1 MKKIKLYIAVSL
13 DGYIA
18 TSDGGVE
25 WLHQFQISVN
35 EDYGYKEL
43 YQSINTV
50 LMGGR
55 TYRDIIG
62 FGCEWSYKDKV
73 TYIVSRN
80 EVNLTP
86 TENVHFITNH
96 IIDNVQRLKEQEG
109 KDIWLVGGGEL
120 VSMLINADLIDE
132 MQLCYLPIVLGQG
145 ISLFPNKPKETIWK
159 LLGSRSFD
167 SGAILISYSK

>member
-1 MKKIKLYIAVSL
+1 MRKIKLYIAVSL

-18 TSDGGVE
+18 TPDGGVE
-25 WLHQFQISVN
+25 WLNQFQITGN
-35 EDYGYKEL
+35 EDYGYKKL
-43 YQSINTV
+43 YLSIDTV

-62 FGCEWSYKDKV
+62 FGCEWPYKDKV
-73 TYIVSRN
+73 SYIISRN

-86 TENVHFITNH
+86 AAEVHFITDN
-96 IIDNVQRLKEQEG
+96 IIYNVERLKKQEG

-120 VSMLINADLIDE
+120 VSMLMNADLIDE

-145 ISLFPNKPKETIWK
+145 FALFPNKPKETVWK
-159 LLGSRSFD
+159 LIGSKSFD
-167 SGAILISYSK
+167 SGAMLISYSK

>member
-25 WLHQFQISVN
+25 WLHQFQISEN
-35 EDYGYKEL
+35 EDYGYKE
-43 YQSINTV
+43 
-50 LMGGR
+50 
-55 TYRDIIG
+55 
-62 FGCEWSYKDKV
+62 
-73 TYIVSRN
+73 
-80 EVNLTP
+80 VNLTT

-96 IIDNVQRLKEQEG
+96 IMDNVQRLKEQEG

-145 ISLFPNKPKETIWK
+145 ISLFPNKPKETVWK
-159 LLGSRSFD
+159 LLDSRSFD

>member
-1 MKKIKLYIAVSL
+1 MRKIKLYIAVSL

-25 WLHQFQISVN
+25 WLNQFHFSEN

-43 YQSINTV
+43 YQSIDTV

-62 FGCEWSYKDKV
+62 FGCEWPYKDKA
-73 TYIVSRN
+73 TNIVSRN

-86 TENVHFITNH
+86 TENVHFITDH
-96 IIDNVQRLKEQEG
+96 IISNVGKLKELDG

-120 VSMLINADLIDE
+120 VTMLINADLIDE

-159 LLGSRSFD
+159 LINSKSFD
-167 SGAILISYSK
+167 SGAILISYSR